1 MMRQNTKKPVSE
13 WEQEKASKEAERIKR
28 IEDSFNEDSWVKP
41 GSPWGFSV
49 YRAAYGKESDEP
61 FQRMLSL
68 LQKSVTDPKTHL
80 TPSIFR
86 PIKVDPDYELTVIE
100 DKERFAGA
108 DTHTIREAFQEW
120 VAADLPPRVRHPEFA
135 GRIEN
140 IRAVIQSGWDDSDEY
155 VPDRPIH
162 PSRLAP
168 LRWGFC
174 LLVDDFCL
182 RSLNRTTDH
191 PDDPMVKLVTLSYS
205 KGRWADGE
213 TDDFDEDVGWM
224 YM

>member
-1 MMRQNTKKPVSE
+1 MGILGLPSC
-13 WEQEKASKEAERIKR
+13 
-28 IEDSFNEDSWVKP
+28 
-41 GSPWGFSV
+41 
-49 YRAAYGKESDEP
+49 
-61 FQRMLSL
+61 
-68 LQKSVTDPKTHL
+68 KSVTDPKTHL
-80 TPSIFR
+80 TPFIFR

-100 DKERFAGA
+100 DEERFTGA
-108 DTHTIREAFQEW
+108 DTHTIRDAFQEW

-168 LRWGFC
+168 PRWGFC

-191 PDDPMVKLVTLSYS
+191 SDDPMVKLVTLSYS
-205 KGRWADGE
+205 KGRWADDE
-213 TDDFDEDVGWM
+213 TDDFDEDVGWI